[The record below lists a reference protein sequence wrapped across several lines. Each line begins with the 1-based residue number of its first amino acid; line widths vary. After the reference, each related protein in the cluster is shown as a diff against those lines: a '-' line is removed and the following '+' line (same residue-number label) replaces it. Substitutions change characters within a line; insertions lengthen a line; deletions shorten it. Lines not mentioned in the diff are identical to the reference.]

1 MTNLLYA
8 QAREVEAER
17 AKRERSTTVK
27 RERHEISDSKDH
39 EGIIVVEER
48 SVKRRVWTLEQSEV
62 IVLD

>member
-27 RERHEISDSKDH
+27 RESHEISDSKDH
-39 EGIIVVEER
+39 DGIIVVEER
-48 SVKRRVWTLEQSEV
+48 SVKRRFRTLEQSEV